1 MNCKRCR
8 DNRAEY
14 RARTDKM
21 NIEVCEA
28 CAREARRLGIAVQ
41 VLQPQTN
48 VVRLTHGDAMNRH
61 TVTDDLAVGDQ

>member
-1 MNCKRCR
+1 MKCKRCM
-8 DNRAEY
+8 DSPAEY
-14 RARTDKM
+14 RARTDAM

-41 VLQPQTN
+41 VLRPQTN
-48 VVRLTHGDAMNRH
+48 VVRSERGAAMDRY